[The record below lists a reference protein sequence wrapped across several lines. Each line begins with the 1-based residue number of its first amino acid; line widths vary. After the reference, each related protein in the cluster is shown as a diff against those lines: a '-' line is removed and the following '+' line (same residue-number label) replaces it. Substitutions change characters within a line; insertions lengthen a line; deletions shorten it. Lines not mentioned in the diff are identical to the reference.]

1 VTTEKALFKRAQGT
15 PADRVERVLGHPVAY
30 VVTGAILLSIF
41 GWTFFTQ
48 PDRVAPTKDPA
59 YYTWRTEVQISEEPG
74 RLLEITGPYDVFSG
88 GYRVA
93 SSVIGGYLRKIA
105 GVSSLHV
112 TVFLV
117 VALPVLISLLL
128 GGFAFRQRGDPLIF
142 HAVALGSGSLLLTPP
157 FVGYLDNVFCL
168 FFLTASLFF
177 IAPSRDSWRARVIF
191 GLLLMMAGF
200 THPTTLVIFFVV
212 LCAMAVARWIYRR
225 FDLKSVIRDDGPAIV
240 VAFSTIVL
248 TYLIWKIGIWGP
260 PQSLAESAL
269 PPPYG
274 SDFFLDRMILWV
286 KAMRPAL
293 NAPLFVIG
301 AVGLLAAGRRAAED
315 DLSRAAIVWLAPM
328 AGIFGFL
335 GGLTYPYYRFFNT
348 TIAWILLPGIGIY
361 FLVRFFIERSRG
373 TGGAVAAAVVVAAM
387 AVLVGTNFST
397 TLKLSNWNNADGGWL
412 SNEERDTLD
421 QLRLQLAARTD
432 PSTAVVFVV
441 DEEADPAFQVYGYTK
456 LAGNTSRYGLPAG
469 QIDRGYEYLG
479 SLENYLAGEPT
490 LTGEKTYDK
499 MSRGFQEDTQE
510 GLEEAEADG
519 AKQEPVVVVADIF
532 NETGA
537 NAELFTD
544 NAEPPEGVDDNVW
557 IMKDG
562 VLTTGDGTTHQ
573 VIAVTEAPSDLHAA
587 SVLAGLLLLLL
598 PGYLALRFF
607 LPDAGWAEALGM
619 VPALAL
625 TMIAVS
631 GITVLAVL
639 REPFS
644 TSIAWISLALAALAG
659 LVMMLVAEGRLFG
672 PATPDAS
679 RE

>member
-1 VTTEKALFKRAQGT
+1 MTTKTLFKRAQGT

-30 VVTGAILLSIF
+30 VLTATILLSIF
-41 GWTFFTQ
+41 GWTFITQ
-48 PDRVAPTKDPA
+48 PERVAPTKDPA
-59 YYTWRTEVQISEEPG
+59 YYTWRTEVQITEKPG
-74 RLLEITGPYDVFSG
+74 TLLEITGPYDVFSG

-117 VALPVLISLLL
+117 VALPVLIALLL
-128 GGFAFRQRGDPLIF
+128 GGFAYRQRGDPLIF
-142 HAVALGSGSLLLTPP
+142 HAVALGSASLLLTPP

-177 IAPSRDSWRARVIF
+177 IAPSRDSWRARIAF
-191 GLLLMMAGF
+191 GLLLLMASF

-212 LCAMAVARWIYRR
+212 LCAMAAARWVYRR
-225 FDLKSVIRDDGPAIV
+225 FDLKSVVKDDGPAIV
-240 VAFSTIVL
+240 VAFAVIVL
-248 TYLIWKIGIWGP
+248 TYLIWKVGIWGP
-260 PQSLAESAL
+260 SESLSESAL

-274 SDFFLDRMILWV
+274 SDFFLARMILWI

-315 DLSRAAIVWLAPM
+315 DLARVGIVWLTPL
-328 AGIFGFL
+328 AGIFGFVA
-335 GGLTYPYYRFFNT
+335 GLTYPYYRFFNT
-348 TIAWILLPGIGIY
+348 TIAWILLPSIGIY

-373 TGGAVAAAVVVAAM
+373 AGGAVAAVIVVAAM

-412 SNEERDTLD
+412 SAAERDTLD
-421 QLRLQLAARTD
+421 QLRLHLTTSTD
-432 PSTAVVFVV
+432 PDTPVVFVV
-441 DEEADPAFQVYGYTK
+441 DEEADPAFQVYGFTK
-456 LAGNTSRYGLPAG
+456 LAGNTSRYGLPPG

-479 SLENYLAGEPT
+479 SLDNYLAGEPT

-499 MSRGFQEDTQE
+499 MSRGFLADTND
-510 GLEEAEADG
+510 GLEQAASEGVE
-519 AKQEPVVVVADIF
+519 QEPVVVVADIF
-532 NETGA
+532 NESGA
-537 NAELFTD
+537 NTSFFGEDAEF
-544 NAEPPEGVDDNVW
+544 PEGLDENVW

-562 VLTTGDGTTHQ
+562 ALTTGDGTTHA
-573 VIAVTEAPSDLHAA
+573 AVASEESPTELHAA
-587 SVLAGLLLLLL
+587 AVLAGLLLLLV

-607 LPDAGWAEALGM
+607 LPDAGWAEGLGI
-619 VPALAL
+619 VPALSL

-631 GITVLAVL
+631 GIAVLAVV
-639 REPFS
+639 RQPFS
-644 TSIAWISLALAALAG
+644 TSIAWISLGLAVAAG
-659 LVMMLVAEGRLFG
+659 VVMMLAAEGRLFG
-672 PATPDAS
+672 SAAPDAP